1 MLKNTLIIALLILAI
16 YLYYQKQ
23 KPHLLGNS
31 SDQEDTIREL
41 QTQLQQ
47 AQQLQTCNEKKL
59 TNYETQ
65 VNQLKEQIK
74 SSPQEGDWETKTAE
88 VIKNL
93 EKEVSDLTTE
103 RDEAIREKKTA
114 EQDLLAT
121 NNRLKNKSQE
131 ADNKSKEIE
140 RLKKEKS
147 EVEIRLNKS
156 LTEWKEKYS
165 KREKLLDEEQLE
177 SKKLEEA
184 KEKLQ
189 EKIKDLEKARMP
201 GGWDYE
207 SELEQEIKEKDKK
220 IAELT
225 KIQQEQLREIYA
237 LFDLRAKGMK
247 EIDFNQLYELL
258 KEKGNN
264 TGSPSVPRKK

>member
-1 MLKNTLIIALLILAI
+1 MLKNTLIIALVIVAI
-16 YLYYQKQ
+16 YLYYQNRQ
-23 KPHLLGNS
+23 KPNFLTGHS
-31 SDQEDTIREL
+31 TDTQDTIRDL

-74 SSPQEGDWETKTAE
+74 SSPQEGEWENQTAE

-103 RDEAIREKKTA
+103 RDEAIREKKTS
-114 EQDLLAT
+114 EQEAL
-121 NNRLKNKSQE
+121 NFSNKLKLKSQE

-147 EVEIRLNKS
+147 QSEMALNKS

-165 KREKLLDEEQLE
+165 KQGKLLDEEQTE
-177 SKKLEEA
+177 NNKLE
-184 KEKLQ
+184 KEKEQLQ
-189 EKIKDLEKARMP
+189 EKIKELEKARMP

-207 SELEQEIKEKDKK
+207 SELKKELKEKDKK
-220 IAELT
+220 IAELE
-225 KIQQEQLREIYA
+225 QE
-237 LFDLRAKGMK
+237 
-247 EIDFNQLYELL
+247 L
-258 KEKGNN
+258 K
-264 TGSPSVPRKK
+264 PKKFEDVD